1 MAENKLGKEKKMEKL
16 NNLQTVKKAM
26 ELSSKFESKINEW
39 IQDDAM
45 LLQQEYSKEVNPD
58 GLKYHDHYCSF
69 FYTIENL
76 NDFLESMAS
85 NESIYSEDAA
95 ALLPELEK
103 LEEAETN
110 DDITAGQY
118 QEMENQ
124 LKEKAQEI
132 LSRYENDLKY
142 YENPDQYFIDE
153 SIQNM
158 IDNDMLENYYID
170 GSQVKLYH
178 PAMAAYYE
186 TI

>member
-1 MAENKLGKEKKMEKL
+1 MEKL

-26 ELSSKFESKINEW
+26 ELSSKLESKINDW
-39 IQDDAM
+39 IYDDAM
-45 LLQQEYSKEVNPD
+45 EMQRIYSEEVNPD
-58 GLKYHDHYCSF
+58 GLKYHDYYCSF

-103 LEEAETN
+103 LEEAET
-110 DDITAGQY
+110 DDNISADEY
-118 QEMENQ
+118 WKMESQ

-132 LSRYENDLKY
+132 LNRYENDLKY

-153 SIQNM
+153 TIQNM
-158 IDNDMLENYYID
+158 IDNDVLENYYID
-170 GSQVKLYH
+170 GGQVKHYH
-178 PAMAAYYE
+178 PAVAAYYE

>member
-1 MAENKLGKEKKMEKL
+1 MEKL

-26 ELSSKFESKINEW
+26 ELSSKLESKINDW
-39 IQDDAM
+39 IYEDAM
-45 LLQQEYSKEVNPD
+45 EMQRIYSEEVNPD
-58 GLKYHDHYCSF
+58 GLKYHDYYCSF

-85 NESIYSEDAA
+85 NESIYSEAAA

-132 LSRYENDLKY
+132 LNRYENDLKY
-142 YENPDQYFIDE
+142 YESPDQYYIDE

-158 IDNDMLENYYID
+158 IDNNAFENYYID